1 MMFPK
6 NFYWGAAAAS
16 YQIEGAWKE
25 DGKGLSV
32 WDVVSNETDFVYEG
46 QTGNIACDHYNR
58 YEKDVQI
65 MREIGLKAYRLSLSW
80 PRIFPEG
87 TGRINQKGLDFY
99 DRLIESLLENNIEPF
114 VTLFHWDYP
123 WELFLKGG
131 WLNPDSPKWFEE
143 YANLVA
149 ERFVDRIKYWITINE
164 PQCFIILGHQDGSHA
179 PALKLP
185 MRAVLQAMHNSLLA
199 HGLAARAIKDVD
211 SKAKVGYA
219 PVGTTFYPKNGTSK
233 EIEFAKKLMFEKN
246 DDSLWTDAW
255 WMDPVFFGKYPE
267 DGVKKYEK
275 YMPEIS
281 EDDMQIISYPLDF
294 FGCNIYHGIP
304 VEEIDGEIVVGKAP
318 VGSPKTDMNWPVTP
332 EALYWGPK
340 FFYERY
346 KKPIIVTENGV
357 ALKDW
362 VMEDGKVH
370 DPGRIDFLSRYIKQ
384 LGRAVSEG
392 VKVEGYFVW
401 SIMDNLEWAQG
412 YEKRFGLVYIDY
424 ESQERIIKD
433 SGHWY
438 KKVIATNGKD
448 LSY

>member
-1 MMFPK
+1 MFPK
-6 NFYWGAAAAS
+6 NFYWGATAAS

>member
-1 MMFPK
+1 MFPK

>member
-1 MMFPK
+1 M
-6 NFYWGAAAAS
+6 
-16 YQIEGAWKE
+16 
-25 DGKGLSV
+25 
-32 WDVVSNETDFVYEG
+32 
-46 QTGNIACDHYNR
+46 
-58 YEKDVQI
+58 
-65 MREIGLKAYRLSLSW
+65 
-80 PRIFPEG
+80 
-87 TGRINQKGLDFY
+87 
-99 DRLIESLLENNIEPF
+99 
-114 VTLFHWDYP
+114 
-123 WELFLKGG
+123 
-131 WLNPDSPKWFEE
+131 
-143 YANLVA
+143 
-149 ERFVDRIKYWITINE
+149 
-164 PQCFIILGHQDGSHA
+164 
-179 PALKLP
+179 
-185 MRAVLQAMHNSLLA
+185 
-199 HGLAARAIKDVD
+199 
-211 SKAKVGYA
+211 
-219 PVGTTFYPKNGTSK
+219 
-233 EIEFAKKLMFEKN
+233 
-246 DDSLWTDAW
+246 
-255 WMDPVFFGKYPE
+255 
-267 DGVKKYEK
+267 
-275 YMPEIS
+275 
-281 EDDMQIISYPLDF
+281 
-294 FGCNIYHGIP
+294 
-304 VEEIDGEIVVGKAP
+304 VGKAP

>member
-1 MMFPK
+1 MFPK

-185 MRAVLQAMHNSLLA
+185 MRAVLQAMHNTLLA

-304 VEEIDGEIVVGKAP
+304 VEEIDGEIAVGKAP

>member
-1 MMFPK
+1 MFPK

-185 MRAVLQAMHNSLLA
+185 MRAVLQAMHNTLLA

>member
-1 MMFPK
+1 MFPK

-304 VEEIDGEIVVGKAP
+304 VEEIDGEIAVGKAP